1 MIPVNEPHIGE
12 KEIAYVT
19 DCLRTG
25 WISSAGQYIERFEN
39 EWAAYCGRR
48 HGIAVSN
55 GTVALELALSVLDL
69 PEKSEVILPS
79 FTIVSCLEA
88 VLRNNL
94 TPVLADCDPRTYCL
108 DVEDIWRHITPRTAA
123 IMPVHIYGHPANM
136 DAICDIVRKHNLKIV
151 EDAAEAHGAECR
163 ANGKWRRCGS
173 FGEVS
178 CFSFYAN
185 KNITTGEGGMVLTD
199 DNELAAK
206 LKSRRNLAFGATE
219 RFRHEDRGWNF
230 RMTNL
235 QAAIGCAQ
243 LEHIDFFVQR
253 KQDMAARYND
263 GLRGLPLQLPHI
275 EPWAKSTVWMY
286 AVVLDDQ
293 APFDAAEFATRLQEQ
308 GVQTR
313 PFFLGMHEQPVYR
326 RLGLFN
332 SVRLPVTERLARR
345 GLYLP
350 SGQAITDK
358 QIEKVIEAVQQ
369 VFNEKN
375 P

>member
-1 MIPVNEPHIGE
+1 
-12 KEIAYVT
+12 
-19 DCLRTG
+19 
-25 WISSAGQYIERFEN
+25 
-39 EWAAYCGRR
+39 
-48 HGIAVSN
+48 
-55 GTVALELALSVLDL
+55 
-69 PEKSEVILPS
+69 
-79 FTIVSCLEA
+79 
-88 VLRNNL
+88 
-94 TPVLADCDPRTYCL
+94 
-108 DVEDIWRHITPRTAA
+108 
-123 IMPVHIYGHPANM
+123 
-136 DAICDIVRKHNLKIV
+136 
-151 EDAAEAHGAECR
+151 
-163 ANGKWRRCGS
+163 
-173 FGEVS
+173 
-178 CFSFYAN
+178 
-185 KNITTGEGGMVLTD
+185 
-199 DNELAAK
+199 
-206 LKSRRNLAFGATE
+206 
-219 RFRHEDRGWNF
+219 
-230 RMTNL
+230 
-235 QAAIGCAQ
+235 
-243 LEHIDFFVQR
+243 
-253 KQDMAARYND
+253 MAARYND